1 MTKKLILFVLSII
14 ILSSMLFSY
23 PFRSW
28 NHSLNPALFDY
39 RSRFIIE
46 LGLSTDLGLNQ
57 NLFSFWNEFEKI
69 REESVYVINI
79 PELHTELDGNDFNLS
94 LFNQT
99 PAHLLLDLGI
109 IRLGVYGN
117 VDIDAKFSVP
127 NDLFSLLAYGN
138 VDGEGDV
145 IDFEG
150 TKNQK
155 LNVDFEAGVY
165 GSLRFNKIS
174 LGVKYGLKLPILVSD
189 KDASY
194 SYELLTST
202 SDEVKAKVEVNIPVY
217 STFHID
223 DLEYIDQEM
232 ILEQIDLA
240 AHLLHVG
247 FVYGEK
253 RKTPNW
259 GFAVNNI
266 NLRPALL
273 LWEYVINKEFEF
285 TSDNLLDD
293 LMNSNQEENDQE
305 IDEDFYYINP
315 ISKEYEYPLK
325 ASAFITIPFLLNW
338 TPYVEAIF
346 SENIN
351 INYGVIAEGRLIF
364 LPFYLG
370 VENKN
375 DIWHSSLG
383 FRLNLHLAEI
393 YAGIGLSNE
402 DFFNQLDVNGLS
414 LKINLAAGF

>member
-1 MTKKLILFVLSII
+1 
-14 ILSSMLFSY
+14 
-23 PFRSW
+23 
-28 NHSLNPALFDY
+28 
-39 RSRFIIE
+39 
-46 LGLSTDLGLNQ
+46 
-57 NLFSFWNEFEKI
+57 
-69 REESVYVINI
+69 
-79 PELHTELDGNDFNLS
+79 
-94 LFNQT
+94 
-99 PAHLLLDLGI
+99 
-109 IRLGVYGN
+109 
-117 VDIDAKFSVP
+117 
-127 NDLFSLLAYGN
+127 
-138 VDGEGDV
+138 
-145 IDFEG
+145 
-150 TKNQK
+150 
-155 LNVDFEAGVY
+155 
-165 GSLRFNKIS
+165 
-174 LGVKYGLKLPILVSD
+174 LKLPILVSD

-194 SYELLTST
+194 SYELLTS
-202 SDEVKAKVEVNIPVY
+202 DPEVNAKVEVNIPVY

-253 RKTPNW
+253 RNTPNW

-293 LMNSNQEENDQE
+293 LINSEEEENVQE
-305 IDEDFYYINP
+305 FDEDFYNINP
-315 ISKEYEYPLK
+315 ISKEYNYPLK

-346 SENIN
+346 SENID
-351 INYGVIAEGRLIF
+351 INYGVVAEGRLIF

-402 DFFNQLDVNGLS
+402 NFFNQLDVNGLS